1 MDHRGLYPGT
11 GIGSARTVWLFVS
24 ISLALLPLCGM
35 SRPFSAACGAL
46 ALIAAGIAF
55 RRWVLFP
62 AVALLIFLTAWL
74 ADMEVVYRWI
84 HDLIRGVFL

>member
-1 MDHRGLYPGT
+1 
-11 GIGSARTVWLFVS
+11 VWLLIA
-24 ISLALLPLCGM
+24 ISLSLLPLAGM

-62 AVALLIFLTAWL
+62 VIALLILLTAWL
-74 ADMEVVYRWI
+74 ADMEELYRWI
-84 HDLIRGVFL
+84 GGLLRGVFW

>member
-1 MDHRGLYPGT
+1 MNHKILFPGT
-11 GIGSARTVWLFVS
+11 GVFHSRTVWLFVA

-55 RRWVLFP
+55 RRWFLFP
-62 AVALLIFLTAWL
+62 TVALLIFLTAWL